1 MDVDIS
7 VNELLGG
14 SKPVLRD
21 EAPLVLSS
29 KVDLKKVATLW
40 TRGIMP
46 HEISEVL
53 GLSDVVLDELL
64 RSEEFAEHVNA
75 MLATRE
81 ITSFDKAL
89 ESTSAE
95 ALLALRDLIKN
106 CDNPAVKA
114 KCAMYII
121 DQHRGKAPQHI
132 QLSGGKIVEDPQKEI
147 LRLKEKLKLSQ
158 L

>member
-1 MDVDIS
+1 MDVDVS

-14 SKPVLRD
+14 SKPVVRD
-21 EAPLVLSS
+21 ETPLVLSS

-40 TRGIMP
+40 TRGVMP
-46 HEISEVL
+46 HEISEVM

-106 CDNPAVKA
+106 SDNPAVKA

-121 DQHRGKAPQHI
+121 DQHRGKASQHI

-147 LRLKEKLKLSQ
+147 LRLKEKLKIN
-158 L
+158 